1 MAENTPQAETPT
13 AGAAKDQPGPFQGFA
28 QTTSRVVQQAASILE
43 EEIAAGIVAAKQIEG
58 RFVNVDQLRSGKPE
72 EVMLRL
78 RRDAHDVLDIFVDLV
93 QVAVRGAQN
102 LVQRVITVR
111 TTLDGKKRGE
121 SAPAVPALTL
131 PQPLK
136 PGQADEA
143 PLSLENESDT
153 ATVEFS
159 LRSSDLTTA
168 TGESIAQRYVTFK
181 PGSLVIPARQKA
193 QVLVGVEVPK
203 NTPPGLYS
211 GLLVAT
217 KLDHLRAVL
226 LVQVD

>member
-1 MAENTPQAETPT
+1 MAENSPEAMPS
-13 AGAAKDQPGPFQGFA
+13 AGEPKEQPGPFQGFA

-43 EEIAAGIVAAKQIEG
+43 EEIAAGIVAARQIESK
-58 RFVNVDQLRSGKPE
+58 FVNVEQLRSGKPE

-93 QVAVRGAQN
+93 QVAVRGAHN
-102 LVQRVITVR
+102 LAQRVITVR
-111 TTLDGKKRGE
+111 TSLDGAKRGE
-121 SAPAVPALTL
+121 TTPTVPALSL

-136 PGQADEA
+136 PGHAGEV
-143 PLSLENESDT
+143 PLSLENESNAAT
-153 ATVEFS
+153 AEFS

-168 TGESIAQRYVTFK
+168 DGKSISMRNVTFK
-181 PGSLVIPARQKA
+181 PGSLVIPAHDTAK
-193 QVLVGVEVPK
+193 VLVAVTVPK
-203 NTPPGLYS
+203 DTPPGLYS

-226 LVQVD
+226 LVQVE